1 MIEARGVSH
10 HIGAKRILDDVSLCL
25 ERGKVT
31 AILGPNGSG
40 KSTLMKCLIGVLRS
54 QEGEVSLDGR
64 PLSAFS
70 FEGLARRR
78 AYLAQGHAI
87 DFPFTVMEVVM
98 LGRHPY
104 MGKGTEGS
112 NDAGAR
118 LALERT
124 DTWHLHK
131 RLFPTLSG
139 GEQQRVQISRVLAQ
153 VQGLSDACLFLD
165 EPTSALDLKYQFM
178 VVDILGKLAREQGLA
193 VCVILHDIQ
202 LAKRF
207 ADQIALL
214 KEGRLYAN
222 GSAAEILNTKNVA
235 YLHEIP
241 EALARDI
248 VTVTA

>member
-1 MIEARGVSH
+1 MIEARGVSY
-10 HIGAKRILDDVSLCL
+10 HIGDKRILDDVSLCL
-25 ERGKVT
+25 EQGKVT

-54 QEGEVSLDGR
+54 QEGEVCLDGQ

-70 FEGLARRR
+70 VEDLARRR

-98 LGRHPY
+98 LGRHPH
-104 MGKGTEGS
+104 MDTGQGGGH
-112 NDAGAR
+112 DMGAR

-124 DTWHLHK
+124 DTWHLRE

-139 GEQQRVQISRVLAQ
+139 GEQQRVQIARVMAQ
-153 VQGLSDACLFLD
+153 VQGLNDGCLFLD
-165 EPTSALDLKYQFM
+165 EPTSALDLKHQFM
-178 VVDILGKLAREQGLA
+178 VVDILAKLAREQRLA
-193 VCVILHDIQ
+193 ICVILHDIQ

-222 GSAAEILNTKNVA
+222 GSAAEVLDTKNVA
-235 YLHEIP
+235 YLYEIP